1 MAELVAITYGKA
13 LYDVALELNKID
25 EFLDEVDFIKAV
37 FEMEND
43 FYSLFTSPLVNK
55 GDKKKVI
62 EDVFTGKISSE
73 VLNFLYI
80 ILDKKRTLD
89 FNEISDEYTK
99 LAYKHKNMVKGTVY
113 SAVSLKEEQIESLQ
127 KKLSD
132 ITKKTVKLDIV
143 IDRALIGGIKVK
155 IEDRVIDYSV
165 QNKIKEMKEIIDN
178 IVV

>member
-1 MAELVAITYGKA
+1 
-13 LYDVALELNKID
+13 
-25 EFLDEVDFIKAV
+25 
-37 FEMEND
+37 
-43 FYSLFTSPLVNK
+43 
-55 GDKKKVI
+55 
-62 EDVFTGKISSE
+62 
-73 VLNFLYI
+73 
-80 ILDKKRTLD
+80 
-89 FNEISDEYTK
+89 
-99 LAYKHKNMVKGTVY
+99 MVKGTVY